1 MKSVNKAKISEQIM
15 ITPYMT
21 PQDFDTESIKLE
33 KIANLQRKTSESA
46 DLSIVSLKQSLSVKG
61 AAVNLNL

>member
-1 MKSVNKAKISEQIM
+1 M

-33 KIANLQRKTSESA
+33 KITNLQRKTSESA
-46 DLSIVSLKQSLSVKG
+46 DLSIASLQQSLPVKG

>member
-1 MKSVNKAKISEQIM
+1 M

-21 PQDFDTESIKLE
+21 PQDFDTESTKLE
-33 KIANLQRKTSESA
+33 KITNLQRKTSESA
-46 DLSIVSLKQSLSVKG
+46 DLSIASLQQSLPVKG